1 MYRNSPLGIFIP
13 LTTGILIFVVLACN
27 ASRQATDSGGSTQLK
42 TMDPY
47 IGIWDYA
54 VKDSPEGDMPGE
66 LEILVNKGDY
76 SATMRGANGKIDV
89 ENFQILDN
97 KLSGKFEY
105 QGMRIDVNATFQGS
119 TLTGEVIV
127 DDTTFPMTAT
137 RRNP

>member
-54 VKDSPEGDMPGE
+54 VRDSPEGDMPGE

-89 ENFQILDN
+89 ENFPAFI
-97 KLSGKFEY
+97 
-105 QGMRIDVNATFQGS
+105 V
-119 TLTGEVIV
+119 V
-127 DDTTFPMTAT
+127 DDKDFLFFNQSHRMIVCSKIII
-137 RRNP
+137 